1 MIDINIISVNEA
13 IKFRHYPFEEEEN
26 DKCEL
31 YGCITG
37 YIMAFMIE
45 VKKLNKI
52 SYSSIIFTNN
62 CGAILLP
69 DEDSCYNDL
78 GIIAKKCISNGQYPT
93 GNIIFRGYYKIT
105 KDKSGNIEYVRAS
118 NEVKKLMQNVDNS

>member
-31 YGCITG
+31 YGCVTG

-52 SYSSIIFTNN
+52 SYSSVVFTNN

-105 KDKSGNIEYVRAS
+105 KENY
-118 NEVKKLMQNVDNS
+118 

>member
-31 YGCITG
+31 YGCVTG

-78 GIIAKKCISNGQYPT
+78 GIIEKKCISNS
-93 GNIIFRGYYKIT
+93 I
-105 KDKSGNIEYVRAS
+105 
-118 NEVKKLMQNVDNS
+118 